1 MERKVIWFKRPGP
14 ENTEATLRAARER
27 AEELGIRHLVVAT
40 STGRTVLRAA
50 EVFRGTDVSIV
61 GVTLHA
67 GLWKKYCPPDPEV
80 VRKAEGMGVRFL
92 TATHV
97 LMGNVEA
104 ALRDRFH
111 GIPPVELI
119 AHTLYLFSQGIKV
132 AVEVAVMAADAGL
145 IPVEEDIISV
155 AGTDSGADTA
165 IVLKPAY
172 STGFFN
178 LKVREVLAMP
188 R

>member
-1 MERKVIWFKRPGP
+1 MKVLWFEGPGP

-27 AEELGIRHLVVAT
+27 AGELGIRYLVVAT
-40 STGRTVLRAA
+40 STGRTGLKAT
-50 EVFRGTDVSIV
+50 EIFRGTGISVV
-61 GVTLHA
+61 CVTLHA
-67 GLWKKYCPPDPEV
+67 GLWKKYCSPDPEV
-80 VRKAEGMGVRFL
+80 VRKAEGMGAKFL
-92 TATHV
+92 TATHS

-104 ALRDRFH
+104 AIKERF
-111 GIPPVELI
+111 GGLPPVELI
-119 AHTLYLFSQGIKV
+119 AHTLYLFSQGTKV

-145 IPVEEDIISV
+145 IPVDEDVISV

-165 IVLKPAY
+165 LVLKPAY
-172 STGFFN
+172 STDFFG